1 MYTFLWP
8 STATKVWNMYF
19 ELGKVKNF
27 FPQVCGQLFSVNIL
41 SDTHLQ
47 ILPQA
52 GCGKRGGRDWSG
64 MQSID
69 EGWKF
74 WRTQSMSYTVE
85 DADNIHMVHWA
96 RVVRRVAHAGGDS
109 RAWLCSAILPTPGTS
124 QGEMEDGHHCNG
136 RGTFHLRHLV
146 QIIILTSS
154 TACRSTPVVAWRT
167 ESGLVLSPQTQ
178 STATARGTSATIKS
192 RFSCPS
198 GTIAPDNI
206 INSREET
213 LKHQMGQTPT
223 PHPLQ
228 PRLNLFLN
236 QTRFLIQETLGCSTK
251 QWGGQEAWI
260 RFQWL
265 VFSWF
270 HASLRDFY
278 HKPRL

>member
-1 MYTFLWP
+1 MVNCSQSTFCQTRTYRFYHKQGTGKGEVG
-8 STATKVWNMYF
+8 TAV
-19 ELGKVKNF
+19 LGCKSPMK
-27 FPQVCGQLFSVNIL
+27 
-41 SDTHLQ
+41 
-47 ILPQA
+47 
-52 GCGKRGGRDWSG
+52 GGTV
-64 MQSID
+64 
-69 EGWKF
+69 
-74 WRTQSMSYTVE
+74 WRTRSMSYTVE
-85 DADNIHMVHWA
+85 DADNIHMVHRA

-136 RGTFHLRHLV
+136 RGTFHLCQLDICNIHMN
-146 QIIILTSS
+146 QIIIPTSS
-154 TACRSTPVVAWRT
+154 TACRFTPVAAWRT
-167 ESGLVLSPQTQ
+167 ESGLALSPQTQ

-213 LKHQMGQTPT
+213 SKHQMGQTPT

-265 VFSWF
+265 VSSWF

-278 HKPRL
+278 HKQRL

>member
-1 MYTFLWP
+1 
-8 STATKVWNMYF
+8 MYF
-19 ELGKVKNF
+19 ELGKVKIF
-27 FPQVCGQLFSVNIL
+27 FHRFVVNC
-41 SDTHLQ
+41 SQSTFCQTRTYRFYHKQ
-47 ILPQA
+47 GTGKGEVGTGM
-52 GCGKRGGRDWSG
+52 GCKTPMKGGNV
-64 MQSID
+64 
-69 EGWKF
+69 

-136 RGTFHLRHLV
+136 RGTFHLRHLD

-154 TACRSTPVVAWRT
+154 TACRSTPVAAWRT

-192 RFSCPS
+192 RFSFPS

-213 LKHQMGQTPT
+213 LKKLKYQMGQTPT
-223 PHPLQ
+223 THPLKTHLS
-228 PRLNLFLN
+228 RILN
-236 QTRFLIQETLGCSTK
+236 QTPFHIQETLVCSTK
-251 QWGGQEAWI
+251 QWGGQEAWTW
-260 RFQWL
+260 FQWV